1 MTTFV
6 NQLQEQLETRL
17 FQIEAET
24 NKPLQAAKRA
34 FSAARDAVTRLQEY
48 ISGYTF
54 NDRHEEIRFYKEV
67 EPSFHALLIY
77 YARLYR
83 IERSKP
89 VGSKEVIKAFFEEEL
104 NKIYLFFRE
113 NEDFYKYYRS
123 GADFMDKTFFIPDG
137 DTSEIVIDEYSCI
150 LDNQLCTALGYK
162 AACIKAFE
170 KLQEYLNNQLL
181 QTVVHPQTRLTG
193 AQCKWTGSKVALTE
207 LMYALAYSGMINNGQ
222 IQIKELADVLED
234 VFQTKLG
241 NYYRTR
247 QEMYSRKETASFLE
261 LLIKRFRQGM
271 DEADERFRS

>member
-1 MTTFV
+1 MTSFV
-6 NQLQEQLETRL
+6 NQLQEQLKAKL
-17 FQIEAET
+17 FQIETET
-24 NKPLQAAKRA
+24 NNPLKAAKRA
-34 FSAARDAVTRLQEY
+34 FSAARDVVARMQEY

-54 NDRHEEIRFYKEV
+54 KDRQEEIRFYKEV

-89 VGSKEVIKAFFEEEL
+89 VGSKGIIKAFFEEEL

-123 GADFMDKTFFIPDG
+123 GADFMDDTFFIPDG

-150 LDNQLCTALGYK
+150 IDTQTCTVLGYK

-170 KLQEYLNNQLL
+170 KLQVYLNGQLAQAEGL
-181 QTVVHPQTRLTG
+181 SNSQPTG
-193 AQCKWTGSKVALTE
+193 SNCKWTGSKVALTE
-207 LMYALAYSGMINNGQ
+207 LMYALVYSGMINNGQ
-222 IQIKELADVLED
+222 IQVKELAELLETI
-234 VFQTKLG
+234 FQINLG

-261 LLIKRFRQGM
+261 LLMKRFRQGM